1 MVNLNTPAKDKIG
14 PFDRAVLEAHVYRRL
29 RRQHNADD
37 VIMEV
42 CNEAGLTWDEAE
54 KFVSEVQI
62 VRKPTR
68 HLQYIFIG
76 LGSVMIFI
84 GLMATLFILG
94 VVFLGL
100 PPDIVTKNAVLN
112 RLLPGIGQDIEMII
126 YATWGTQLPSDLLAF
141 AVMFMLGGAAGIAIA
156 NRELEK

>member
-1 MVNLNTPAKDKIG
+1 
-14 PFDRAVLEAHVYRRL
+14 
-29 RRQHNADD
+29 
-37 VIMEV
+37 
-42 CNEAGLTWDEAE
+42 
-54 KFVSEVQI
+54 